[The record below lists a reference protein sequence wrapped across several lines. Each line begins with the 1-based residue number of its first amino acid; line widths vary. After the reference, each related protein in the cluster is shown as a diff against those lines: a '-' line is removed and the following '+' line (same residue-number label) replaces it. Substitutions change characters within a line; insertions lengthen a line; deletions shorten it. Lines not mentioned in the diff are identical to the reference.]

1 MSLACDDG
9 SYGYDCVN
17 NCSGHCL
24 NGSHCNKQAG
34 HCDKRCNPGYTNG
47 NCSKRERK
55 CRIN

>member
-34 HCDKRCNPGYTNG
+34 HCDKGCNPGYTND